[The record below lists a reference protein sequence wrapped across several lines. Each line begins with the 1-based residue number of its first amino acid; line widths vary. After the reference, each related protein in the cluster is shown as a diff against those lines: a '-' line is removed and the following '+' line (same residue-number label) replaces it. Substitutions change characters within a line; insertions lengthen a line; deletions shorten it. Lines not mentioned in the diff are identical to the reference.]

1 MTFRAGSSMQPLE
14 PAHPPLSPPPTPTGN
29 RRMET
34 IETEEYKKTMKYKRK
49 QIKVTLVPGLL
60 MNKTKA
66 KTIRAK

>member
-1 MTFRAGSSMQPLE
+1 MQPLE